1 MEASTQVVKDSSSRT
16 QPPAEGRLIKEGLAI
31 RSERDGASHLIE
43 VFGELDIATAP
54 RLDEELYRIEAEDAE
69 QVLLDLRGLDFI
81 DSAGVR
87 VLMAASTRFRS
98 GSIRLHMFRGSPE
111 IERVLRILG
120 LDTHMPFLD

>member
-1 MEASTQVVKDSSSRT
+1 
-16 QPPAEGRLIKEGLAI
+16 LIKEGLAI

-87 VLMAASTRFRS
+87 VLMAASTRCRS
-98 GSIRLHMFRGSPE
+98 CSIRLHMFRGSPE
-111 IERVLRILG
+111 IDRMLRILG